1 MAEKKFTT
9 EKTEEFISYAE
20 NANEGLQVI
29 EGNDDYAIHNRKL
42 SSVKKLQSYIDEA
55 RKYRENNPKAQVIEK
70 YSRNGAE
77 INLVDLLKSNNLM
90 DILSLLSLE
99 VKYCHEIRKY
109 VKSQGGIIEKEI
121 REFNVELF

>member
-9 EKTEEFISYAE
+9 EKTEEFISYGE
-20 NANEGLQVI
+20 ITTEGLVI
-29 EGNDDYAIHNRKL
+29 SEDNNDYAIHNRKL

-55 RKYRENNPKAQVIEK
+55 RKYRENNPKAKVIEN
-70 YSRNGAE
+70 YSRDGQS
-77 INLVDLLKSNNLM
+77 INLADLLKSNNLM

-99 VKYCHEIRKY
+99 VKKCHEIRRY
-109 VKSQGGIIEKEI
+109 VKSQGGIIEEEI